1 MPFTTH
7 TESALQTVQE
17 WLREDL
23 ERVEARM
30 REIPLTFEPLR
41 TAVDHLLRAGGK
53 RIRPLLVL
61 LTGRLYQPADEAMV
75 SLAAAVEMLHTAT
88 LVHDDLIDGSL
99 LRRGIPTLNAIWT
112 PAATVLT
119 GDYLFAYAASLAART
134 ENVRVMAIFARTLMA
149 ICEGELQQQ
158 FGDRVAMRSRQDYM
172 RRIYAKTAAM
182 FELAT
187 EAAAVLA
194 QASESEV
201 EALRRYGVAL
211 GMAFQIMDDVLDFT
225 GDVQILGKPIGNDLR
240 QGLATLPVLLYLE
253 EHPEDPLIP
262 RILGGS
268 SGEDDGLIEEAVRRI
283 RNSEAITRSIAEAE
297 AFIGQGRAHL
307 QGLPEGPAWQ
317 ALWALG
323 DHVLRRNR

>member
-1 MPFTTH
+1 MPLTVRQ
-7 TESALQTVQE
+7 ESSLRMIQE

-30 REIPLTFEPLR
+30 REIPLAFEPLK
-41 TAVDHLLRAGGK
+41 TAVDHLLTAGGK
-53 RIRPLLVL
+53 RIRPMLVL
-61 LTGRLYQPADEAMV
+61 LTGRLYQPADEALI

-99 LRRGIPTLNAIWT
+99 LRRGIPTLNAVWT

-134 ENVRVMAIFARTLMA
+134 ENVRVMAIFARTLMT
-149 ICEGELQQQ
+149 ICEGELRQQ
-158 FGDRVAMRSRQDYM
+158 FGDRAAMRSREDYL

-194 QASESEV
+194 GAPEPEI
-201 EALRRYGVAL
+201 EALRQYGVEL
-211 GMAFQIMDDVLDFT
+211 GMAFQIVDDVLDFT
-225 GDVQILGKPIGNDLR
+225 GDVQVLGKPVGSDLR

-253 EHPEDPLIP
+253 EHPEDPLIH
-262 RILGGS
+262 RILEGN
-268 SGEDDGLIEEAVRRI
+268 SGDDRMIEEAVRRV
-283 RNSEAITRSIAEAE
+283 RHSEAITRSIAEAE
-297 AFIGQGRAHL
+297 AFVRRGQLRL
-307 QGLPEGPAWQ
+307 QTLPDGPARQ
-317 ALWALG
+317 ALWSLG
-323 DHVLRRNR
+323 DHVLRRNC

>member
-1 MPFTTH
+1 MP
-7 TESALQTVQE
+7 LTVQQGHSLRMIQE

-30 REIPLTFEPLR
+30 REIPLTFEPLK
-41 TAVDHLLRAGGK
+41 TAVDHLLTAGGK

-61 LTGRLYQPADEAMV
+61 LAGRLYRPTDEAMI

-99 LRRGIPTLNAIWT
+99 LRRGVPTLNAIWT

-134 ENVRVMAIFARTLMA
+134 ENVRVMAIFARTLMT
-149 ICEGELQQQ
+149 ICEGELHQQ
-158 FGDRVAMRSRQDYM
+158 FGDRVAMRSRQDYL

-194 QASESEV
+194 QAPEPEV
-201 EALRRYGVAL
+201 EALRQYGVDL

-225 GDVQILGKPIGNDLR
+225 GDVRAMGKPIGNDLR
-240 QGLATLPVLLYLE
+240 QGLVTLPVLLYLE
-253 EHPEDPLIP
+253 EHPEDPLIH
-262 RILGGS
+262 RILGGA
-268 SGEDDGLIEEAVRRI
+268 SGDEGMIEEAVRRI
-283 RNSEAITRSIAEAE
+283 RNSEAIARSIAEAE
-297 AFIGQGRAHL
+297 AFVRRSQTRL
-307 QGLPEGPAWQ
+307 QGLPDGPARQ
-317 ALWALG
+317 ALWSLG
-323 DHVLRRNR
+323 EHVLHRDR

>member
-1 MPFTTH
+1 MSTI
-7 TESALQTVQE
+7 QE
-17 WLREDL
+17 WLHEDL

-30 REIPLTFEPLR
+30 REIPLAFEPLK
-41 TAVDHLLRAGGK
+41 TAVEHLLTAGGK
-53 RIRPLLVL
+53 RIRPILVL
-61 LTGRLYQPADEAMV
+61 LTGRLYRPTDEAMV

-119 GDYLFAYAASLAART
+119 GDYLFAYAASLAAQT
-134 ENVRVMAIFARTLMA
+134 ENVRVMSIFARTLMT
-149 ICEGELQQQ
+149 ICEGELHQQ
-158 FGDRVAMRSRQDYM
+158 FGDRAAMLDRQDYL

-194 QASESEV
+194 RAPEPEV
-201 EALRRYGVAL
+201 EALRRYGVDL

-225 GDVQILGKPIGNDLR
+225 GDTQVLGKPIGSDLR

-253 EHPEDPLIP
+253 EHPEDLTI
-262 RILGGS
+262 RRVLAGDFTD
-268 SGEDDGLIEEAVRRI
+268 EALVQEAVRRV
-283 RNSEAITRSIAEAE
+283 RASDAIARSIAEAE
-297 AFIGQGRAHL
+297 AFVRRGLVQL
-307 QGLPEGPAWQ
+307 QILPDGPSRE
-317 ALWALG
+317 ALRFLG
-323 DHVLRRNR
+323 EHILRRDR

>member
-1 MPFTTH
+1 MP
-7 TESALQTVQE
+7 LTVQHGPSFRTIQE
-17 WLREDL
+17 WLHEDL

-30 REIPLTFEPLR
+30 REIPLAFEPLK
-41 TAVDHLLRAGGK
+41 TAVDHLLTAGGK

-61 LTGRLYQPADEAMV
+61 LTGRLYRPTDEAMV

-99 LRRGIPTLNAIWT
+99 LRRGVPTLNAIWT

-134 ENVRVMAIFARTLMA
+134 ENVRVMAIFARTLMT
-149 ICEGELQQQ
+149 ICEGELHQQ
-158 FGDRVAMRSRQDYM
+158 FGDREAMMSRQDYL

-194 QASESEV
+194 QAPEPEV
-201 EALRRYGVAL
+201 EALRQYGVDL

-225 GDVQILGKPIGNDLR
+225 GEVRALGKPIGNDLR
-240 QGLATLPVLLYLE
+240 QGLVTLPTLFYLE
-253 EHPEDPLIP
+253 EHPDDPLILQ
-262 RILGGS
+262 ILGGGS
-268 SGEDDGLIEEAVRRI
+268 RDDGMIEEAVRRI
-283 RNSEAITRSIAEAE
+283 RNSGAIARSVAEAE
-297 AFIGQGRAHL
+297 AFVRRSRAHL
-307 QGLPEGPAWQ
+307 QGLPDGPAWH
-317 ALWALG
+317 ALWSLG
-323 DHVLRRNR
+323 DHVLRRDR

>member
-1 MPFTTH
+1 MI
-7 TESALQTVQE
+7 QE

-30 REIPLTFEPLR
+30 REIPLAFEPLK
-41 TAVDHLLRAGGK
+41 TAVDLLLTAGGK

-61 LTGRLYQPADEAMV
+61 LTGRLYRPADEAMV

-99 LRRGIPTLNAIWT
+99 LRRGVPTLNAVWT

-134 ENVRVMAIFARTLMA
+134 ENVRVMAIFARTLMT
-149 ICEGELQQQ
+149 ICEGELHQQ
-158 FGDRVAMRSRQDYM
+158 FGDRAAMLSREDYL

-194 QASESEV
+194 RAPEPEV
-201 EALRRYGVAL
+201 EALRQYGVDL
-211 GMAFQIMDDVLDFT
+211 GTAFQIMDDVLDFA
-225 GDVQILGKPIGNDLR
+225 GDMQAMGKPIGNDLR
-240 QGLATLPVLLYLE
+240 QGLATLPVLFYLE
-253 EHPEDPLIP
+253 EHPEDPLIH
-262 RILGGS
+262 RILGGN
-268 SGEDDGLIEEAVRRI
+268 SGDDGLIEEAARRI
-283 RNSEAITRSIAEAE
+283 RNSEAIARSIAEAE
-297 AFIGQGRAHL
+297 AFVRRSRAHL
-307 QGLPEGPAWQ
+307 EGLPNGPAWQ
-317 ALWALG
+317 ALWSLG
-323 DHVLRRNR
+323 EHILRRDR